1 MKIENNNTNKGGVG
15 FSGLL
20 TVVLVTLKVAGIT
33 NMSWFWV
40 FSPIIFLTI
49 SVLLAVLAILIY
61 AYFFRKED

>member
-20 TVVLVTLKVAGIT
+20 TVVLVTLKIAGIT
-33 NMSWFWV
+33 DMSWFWV

-49 SVLLAVLAILIY
+49 SVLLAILAILIY
-61 AYFFRKED
+61 SYFLS

>member
-20 TVVLVTLKVAGIT
+20 TVVLVTLKIAGIT
-33 NMSWFWV
+33 DMSWFWV

-61 AYFFRKED
+61 SYFLS

>member
-20 TVVLVTLKVAGIT
+20 TVALVILKVAGIT

-49 SVLLAVLAILIY
+49 SVLLAILIY
-61 AYFFRKED
+61 SYFLS

>member
-15 FSGLL
+15 FCGLL
-20 TVVLVTLKVAGIT
+20 TVALVTLKVAGIT

-49 SVLLAVLAILIY
+49 
-61 AYFFRKED
+61 FFRRKNYENWKTNI

>member
-20 TVVLVTLKVAGIT
+20 TVVLVTLKIAGIT
-33 NMSWFWV
+33 DMSWFWV

-49 SVLLAVLAILIY
+49 SVLLAILAILIY
-61 AYFFRKED
+61 VYFFRKED

>member
-15 FSGLL
+15 FCGLL
-20 TVVLVTLKVAGIT
+20 TIALVILKIAGIT

-49 SVLLAVLAILIY
+49 LVLLAILM
-61 AYFFRKED
+61 YFYFLS

>member
-49 SVLLAVLAILIY
+49 SVLLAILAILIY
-61 AYFFRKED
+61 SYFLS

>member
-20 TVVLVTLKVAGIT
+20 TVALVILKVAGIT

-61 AYFFRKED
+61 SYFLS

>member
-15 FSGLL
+15 FSELL
-20 TVVLVTLKVAGIT
+20 TVELVILKVAGIT

-49 SVLLAVLAILIY
+49 SVLLAILAILIY
-61 AYFFRKED
+61 SYFLS

>member
-15 FSGLL
+15 FSELL
-20 TVVLVTLKVAGIT
+20 TVALVILKVAGIT

-49 SVLLAVLAILIY
+49 SVLLAILAILIY
-61 AYFFRKED
+61 SYFLS